1 MGNGQKIG
9 NAMQKKEL
17 FVKFEAS
24 LPHLLPLDGLGLKLK
39 QYDPPN
45 HFDIIVE
52 LFYHDLHF
60 NMIIELVSQISLSDL
75 KYRISRIK
83 ESAISWNGGAVPVL
97 VAPYLSPERQQICR
111 KEGVG
116 FIDLSGNVYLKFKS
130 LFIER
135 IGFPN
140 RFPVKRQGRS
150 PFSDKASLILR
161 ALLSGGNRLWGIREL
176 ALEIALDPGYVSR
189 MAKEIEKR
197 GYIKRIDSKLSL
209 RSPDGILEDW
219 VRSYNLKKNQ
229 LSSYFCMAESVD
241 EILHR
246 LRSLQLPKDVQY
258 ALSVQAGANLVVPYS
273 NFKEVHV
280 YAKEANAVEL
290 IEEGMNLKPVAQGG
304 NLVIM
309 RPYYRNSVLYN
320 SRIVDGLR
328 IVSDIQLYL
337 DLHGYPLRG
346 LEQAEHLLEKRIR
359 PVLEEV
365 DDDE

>member
-1 MGNGQKIG
+1 MDNICKIG

-17 FVKFEAS
+17 FEKFEAS
-24 LPHLLPLDGLGLKLK
+24 LPHLLPLDDLGLKFN
-39 QYDPPN
+39 QDDIPN
-45 HFDIIVE
+45 HFDVIVE
-52 LFYHDLHF
+52 AVYHDLHF
-60 NMIIELVSQISLSDL
+60 NMVIELVLQISLSDL
-75 KYRISRIK
+75 KNRIIRFK
-83 ESAISWNGGAVPVL
+83 ESAIRWDDGAVPVL
-97 VAPYLSPERQQICR
+97 VAPYLSPERQQVCR

-161 ALLSGGNRLWGIREL
+161 ALLSEGNRLWGIREL
-176 ALEIALDPGYVSR
+176 AQEIALDPGYVSR
-189 MAKEIEKR
+189 MAKEIERR
-197 GYIKRIDSKLSL
+197 GYIKRIHSKLSL
-209 RSPDGILEDW
+209 RYSDGILEDW
-219 VRSYNLKKNQ
+219 VRSYSLKKNQ
-229 LSSYFCMAESVD
+229 LSGYFCMAQRVD
-241 EILHR
+241 DVLHR
-246 LRSLQLPKDVQY
+246 LRDLKLPSYVRY
-258 ALSVQAGANLVVPYS
+258 ALSVQAGASLVAPYS

-280 YAKEANAVEL
+280 YAKEAKDVEL
-290 IEEGMNLKPVAQGG
+290 LEKRMNLKPVAQGG

-309 RPYYRNSVLYN
+309 RPYYRNSVFYN

-328 IVSDIQLYL
+328 IVSDVQLYL

-346 LEQAEHLLEKRIR
+346 LEQAEYLLEKRIR

-365 DDDE
+365 NEDG

>member
-1 MGNGQKIG
+1 
-9 NAMQKKEL
+9 MQKKEL
-17 FVKFEAS
+17 FEKFETS
-24 LPHLLPLDGLGLKLK
+24 LPQLLPLDGLGLTFK
-39 QYDPPN
+39 QSDPPN
-45 HFDIIVE
+45 HVDVIVE
-52 LFYHDLHF
+52 AFYHDLHF
-60 NMIIELVSQISLSDL
+60 NMVIELVSQISLSDL
-75 KYRISRIK
+75 RFRISRLK
-83 ESAISWNGGAVPVL
+83 ESAIRWDGGAVPVL
-97 VAPYLSPERQQICR
+97 AALYLSPERQQICR

-140 RFPVKRQGRS
+140 KYPVKRQGRS

-161 ALLSGGNRLWGIREL
+161 ALLSGGDRLWGIREL
-176 ALEIALDPGYVSR
+176 AQEIVLDPGYVSR

-197 GYIKRIDSKLSL
+197 GYIKRIHSKLSL

-219 VRSYNLKKNQ
+219 VRSYSFKKNQ
-229 LSSYFCMAESVD
+229 LSSYFCMAQSVD
-241 EILHR
+241 DVLHR
-246 LRSLQLPKDVQY
+246 LRGLELLKDVQY
-258 ALSVQAGANLVVPYS
+258 ALSVQAGASLVAPYS

-280 YAKEANAVEL
+280 YTKEAKDVEL
-290 IEEGMNLKPVAQGG
+290 LEERMNLKPVAQGG

-320 SRIVDGLR
+320 SRIVGDLR

-346 LEQAEHLLEKRIR
+346 LEQAEYLLEKRIR
-359 PVLEEV
+359 PVLEESGN
-365 DDDE
+365 DK